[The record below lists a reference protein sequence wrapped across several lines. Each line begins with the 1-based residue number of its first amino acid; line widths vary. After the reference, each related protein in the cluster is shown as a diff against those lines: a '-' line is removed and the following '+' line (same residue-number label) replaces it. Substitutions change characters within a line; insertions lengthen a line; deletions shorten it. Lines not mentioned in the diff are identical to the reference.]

1 MFPKPY
7 FPDLNA
13 RSFAILGFFRSKGLA
28 RRFNTMLLRYIALGF
43 VVFAISETS
52 FSQSPVS
59 TQTDK
64 QKVAVVVPSSNIDDE
79 TNLIEGKV
87 IIVYDGD
94 HLALQTKDKKIYS
107 IRIQGID
114 APEDQQEFGK
124 KSRKKLSDLVID
136 KEVKVIVHKKDL
148 YDRYVGSVYIN
159 GQDVGLK
166 QIENGMAWHFKRFSS
181 EQSADSR
188 MRYTKTEIKARGD
201 KVGLWGEKAPMPPW
215 EFRNEE
221 PVESTATAK
230 TATLA
235 GAPEKPN
242 AETSPATQSKPSGR
256 SYVLGPRGGC
266 YYLGEGGRKVYVKD
280 KTLCS
285 KP

>member
-1 MFPKPY
+1 
-7 FPDLNA
+7 
-13 RSFAILGFFRSKGLA
+13 
-28 RRFNTMLLRYIALGF
+28 MLLRCI
-43 VVFAISETS
+43 AISLVA
-52 FSQSPVS
+52 FAMYDPALSQSPVS

-64 QKVAVVVPSSNIDDE
+64 QRVAVVVPSANVDDE
-79 TNLIEGKV
+79 TNLIEGRV

-148 YDRYVGSVYIN
+148 YDRYVGSVYVN

-188 MRYTKTEIKARGD
+188 IRYTKAEIKARGD
-201 KVGLWGEKAPMPPW
+201 KVGLWNEKAPMPPW

-230 TATLA
+230 TARLVS
-235 GAPEKPN
+235 APEKPN
-242 AETSPATQSKPSGR
+242 DETSPATQSRPSGR
-256 SYVLGPRGGC
+256 TYVLGPRGGC

-285 KP
+285 IP